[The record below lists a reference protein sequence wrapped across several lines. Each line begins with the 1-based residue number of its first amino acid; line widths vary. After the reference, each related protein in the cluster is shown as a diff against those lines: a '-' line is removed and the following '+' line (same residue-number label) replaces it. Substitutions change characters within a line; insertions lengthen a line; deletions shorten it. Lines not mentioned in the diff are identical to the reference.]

1 MINKKPTF
9 YVLIFLC
16 LSSYSNAKDDN
27 KSFCKTIA
35 QESYQ
40 EGLEEA
46 RRDPSVWQEYG
57 YDSAIDYANARKRGM
72 YSICMKKYEK

>member
-1 MINKKPTF
+1 MTNKQTTL

-16 LSSYSNAKDDN
+16 LSYYSNAKDDN

-46 RRDPSVWQEYG
+46 RRDQTIWQENG
-57 YDSAIDYANARKRGM
+57 YDSAIDYANARRELM
-72 YSICMKKYEK
+72 YFICINK